1 MSHDHDEPGTD
12 SRGTT
17 VGRLARRFGLS
28 RSTLLYY
35 HRIGLLVP
43 SEGGDG
49 DYRRYSAADAERL
62 AQIVRYREAGVPLAE
77 IRRILDGPDDA
88 LAEILEQRLEALN
101 REIADLRAQQRLIL
115 GLLQRRSSL
124 EGPGRAAVGV
134 MNVQRWT
141 ELLAASGFSEGDMVR
156 WHVTF
161 ERHDPA
167 GHREFLEFLCL
178 PEEDVERIRGW
189 AAGVDSGGSAD
200 FSPPPGEGRESQ

>member
-1 MSHDHDEPGTD
+1 MSDDRD
-12 SRGTT
+12 GTT
-17 VGRLARRFGLS
+17 TVSRLARRFGLS

-49 DYRRYSAADAERL
+49 EYRRYSEADAERL

-77 IRRILDGPDDA
+77 IGRILDGAADE
-88 LAEILEQRLEALN
+88 LSEVLEGRLEDLN
-101 REIADLRAQQRLIL
+101 REISALRQQQRVIL

-124 EGPGRAAVGV
+124 TGPGRTAVGV

-141 ELLAASGFSEGDMVR
+141 ELLAASGFSEEDMR
-156 WHVTF
+156 QWHVTF
-161 ERHDPA
+161 ERHDPL

-178 PEEDVERIRGW
+178 PEEEVARIRGW
-189 AAGVDSGGSAD
+189 AGPAEA
-200 FSPPPGEGRESQ
+200 